1 MTGQFVYI
9 EIPADDNRKV
19 REFYGSLFGWEFP
32 QAPGPAE
39 YHATSIAD
47 QQGAAITSM
56 EPGKRGAR
64 SYFVVD
70 EIRTS
75 AARVKE
81 LGGKATEPMP
91 IPNLGWF
98 SNSADP
104 HGNEFGLWEID
115 ASAPAL
121 SPGRSG

>member
-19 REFYGSLFGWEFP
+19 REFYGSLFGWEFQ

-39 YHATSIAD
+39 YHTTSI
-47 QQGAAITSM
+47 
-56 EPGKRGAR
+56 
-64 SYFVVD
+64 
-70 EIRTS
+70 
-75 AARVKE
+75 
-81 LGGKATEPMP
+81 
-91 IPNLGWF
+91 
-98 SNSADP
+98 
-104 HGNEFGLWEID
+104 GNEFGLWEID